1 MAKIQPIILAGGTGT
16 RLWPLSR
23 RSFPKQ
29 FVRLVGEESFF
40 QQALRRVA
48 TDEFH
53 RPIVL
58 TSEDCRFIVT
68 EQLREVGLEAAAIL
82 IEPEIRNTAPA
93 ILAAAIYVEQ
103 VSSGSTLLV
112 MPSDHDIGEP
122 RRFRGAVMSG
132 TEAVQQG
139 QLVVFGAQPRS
150 PETGFGYLEW
160 NEPPGSSPKTVLKFV
175 EKPEADRAQQMID
188 SGRFLWNMGIFMFST
203 TDLLQAFTTY
213 CPDLLPAVTAS
224 VADALSDLDFLRL
237 AGEPWSRVANVS
249 IDYAV
254 MEKAKN
260 LVVVPWRGSWS
271 DMGSWSSVSESLKPL
286 DETGSGSVTRG
297 QSLAVDCGNVLLR
310 SETEGQVVVGIG
322 LDGIAVVAMS
332 DAVLVADL
340 EHVQQ
345 VRKAVE
351 EMRARKVRQADE
363 FPRDHRPWGWFES
376 LVQGER
382 FQVKRI
388 VVNAGEA
395 LSLQS
400 HSFRS
405 EHWVVVEGTARVTI
419 DDRVELVGEN
429 QSVYIPSG
437 SKHRLENP
445 GEGIVVLIEVQT
457 GSYFGEDDIE
467 RYEDRYSRL

>member
-1 MAKIQPIILAGGTGT
+1 MAKIYPIILAGGTGT

-23 RSFPKQ
+23 RNFPKQ
-29 FVRLVGEESFF
+29 FVRLVGKESFF
-40 QQALRRVA
+40 QQALRRV
-48 TDEFH
+48 DSEEFQ
-53 RPIVL
+53 RPVIL
-58 TSEDCRFIVT
+58 TSECYRFIVI
-68 EQLREVGLEAAAIL
+68 EQLKEVGLEAFAIL
-82 IEPEIRNTAPA
+82 IEPEAKNTGPA
-93 ILAAAIYVEQ
+93 ILAAAIYVERT
-103 VSSGSTLLV
+103 SPGSTLLV

-122 RRFRGAVMSG
+122 HRFRDAVMSG
-132 TEAVQQG
+132 QEAVDRG
-139 QLVVFGAQPRS
+139 NLVVFGARPRS
-150 PETGFGYLEW
+150 PETGYGYLELTS
-160 NEPPGSSPKTVLKFV
+160 PLGSSLTAVLDFI
-175 EKPEADRAQQMID
+175 EKPDASRAQRMVD

-203 TDLLQAFTTY
+203 TDLYRTFETY
-213 CPDLLPAVTAS
+213 RPDLVPAVNAS
-224 VADALSDLDFLRL
+224 VVDARPDLAFLRL
-237 AGEPWSRVANVS
+237 AAEPWSRVANVS

-254 MEKAKN
+254 MEKADN
-260 LVVVPWRGSWS
+260 LVVVPWTGSWS
-271 DMGSWSSVSESLKPL
+271 DMGNWASVGECVQAR
-286 DETGSGSVTRG
+286 DEAGHRNVSKE
-297 QSLAVDCGNVLLR
+297 QCLAVDCSDSLLR
-310 SETEGQVVVGIG
+310 SETEGQIVVGIG
-322 LDGIAVVAMS
+322 LEGIAVVAMS

-340 EHVQQ
+340 RHVQQ
-345 VRKAVE
+345 VRNAVE

-376 LVQGER
+376 LVKGDR

-388 VVNAGEA
+388 VVNPGEA

-445 GEGIVVLIEVQT
+445 GDAIVVLIEVQT

-467 RYEDRYSRL
+467 RFDDRYSRS